1 MKFFKSIFST
11 FTIWVLAAL
20 LNALI
25 SATWMSLFAT
35 EFNRWPVWFFLSV
48 VFTLFFSLPGVFIFW
63 LVLLANWQKPLLF
76 QTLLKVGFIISSL
89 SSLFLFVLNDHE
101 IEGQQFPLSLSIII
115 SSIASIMIHFTILKN
130 ISLNKIANDYASV
143 NP

>member
-1 MKFFKSIFST
+1 MKFFKSIFSA

-48 VFTLFFSLPGVFIFW
+48 AFTLFFSVPGVFIFW

-76 QTLLKVGFIISSL
+76 QTLLKAGLIISSL

-101 IEGQQFPLSLSIII
+101 IEGQQFAQSLSIII
-115 SSIASIMIHFTILKN
+115 SSIASIMMHFPILKN
-130 ISLNKIANDYASV
+130 IPSNKIANDYASI
-143 NP
+143 NQ